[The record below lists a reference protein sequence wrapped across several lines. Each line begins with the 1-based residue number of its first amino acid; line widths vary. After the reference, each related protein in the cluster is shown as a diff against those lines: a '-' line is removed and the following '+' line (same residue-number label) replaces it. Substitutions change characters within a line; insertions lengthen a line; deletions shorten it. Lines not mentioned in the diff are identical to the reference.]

1 MATYKRIDGNY
12 TIASVDPSA
21 GDNVNIITHTLNLTG
36 NLDVTGNVTY
46 INVNDLTV
54 DDPFITVAGN
64 NAGVIANATFQQQ
77 GLVAQTSSNTFAGI
91 RFDNGNLAWQ
101 VSPSVDANG
110 APIVAY
116 ANLTTGATT
125 SPGGSNT
132 FVQFND
138 SGTFGGNSALAF
150 DKVTGKLTIQGHVAL
165 GNIGA
170 TPSSV
175 ANSVVMY
182 NNTVGAGGTGLYVV
196 SSSVNDELVSKSKA
210 IVFAII
216 F

>member
-1 MATYKRIDGNY
+1 
-12 TIASVDPSA
+12 
-21 GDNVNIITHTLNLTG
+21 
-36 NLDVTGNVTY
+36 VTGNVTY

-64 NAGVIANATFQQQ
+64 NAGIIANATFQQQ
-77 GLVAQTSSNTFAGI
+77 GLVTQTSSNTFAGI

-125 SPGGSNT
+125 TPGGSNT

-165 GNIGA
+165 GNIGT

-182 NNTVGAGGTGLYVV
+182 NKVVGAGGTGLYVV
-196 SSSVNDELVSKSKA
+196 SSSVDDELVSKSKA